1 MNSFVDNILKKG
13 IWKGNSELL
22 TKSETKELE
31 TLILKKTSSISED
44 IFQNLIGIDKR
55 IDELLEKVLKNDEI
69 KNILL
74 KVLGEN
80 YLLRHITARYNK
92 TDDKGLAM
100 HQDAVGEF
108 GIMILLNDQPNG
120 STFFFPG
127 THLIPLENY
136 KAENVSWGSL
146 KLINLT
152 KYFLTLAKGNAG
164 NYFYFLHR
172 TWHGRM
178 PGQPQKTNISI
189 FFNFFPVS
197 AKRKDLSQGE
207 YIHNS
212 NIKFRNITEKNLK
225 KNVSKENYL
234 HAIEAY
240 ENEINKTNS
249 LSLQA
254 NSYNQILKNKFF
266 FIVTVLKLISLEI
279 FFLPI
284 TIKRLITSVK
294 NKSS

>member
-13 IWKGNSELL
+13 ILKGNSELL
-22 TKSETKELE
+22 TKSEIKELE

-212 NIKFRNITEKNLK
+212 NIKLRNITEKNLK

-279 FFLPI
+279 FFLPV

>member
-1 MNSFVDNILKKG
+1 MNSIVDNILKKG
-13 IWKGNSELL
+13 ILKGNSEILSK
-22 TKSETKELE
+22 TDIKELE
-31 TLILKKTSSISED
+31 NLILNKTNSKNGEV
-44 IFQNLIGIDKR
+44 FQNIIGIDKR
-55 IDELLEKVLKNDEI
+55 IDELLEKVLKNEEVKDTLI
-69 KNILL
+69 

-80 YLLRHITARYNK
+80 YFLRHITARYNESQ
-92 TDDKGLAM
+92 DIGLAM

-127 THLIPLENY
+127 THLIPMENY

-152 KYFLTLAKGNAG
+152 KYFLMLAKGNAG
-164 NYFYFLHR
+164 NYYYFLNR

-178 PGQPQKTNISI
+178 PGQSQKTNISI
-189 FFNFFPVS
+189 FFDFFPVS

-212 NIKFRNITEKNLK
+212 NIKWKEVTEKNLK
-225 KNVSKENYL
+225 KIVSKENYSNAVEI
-234 HAIEAY
+234 HEK
-240 ENEINKTNS
+240 EINTTNA
-249 LSLQA
+249 LIMKA
-254 NSYNQILKNKFF
+254 NNYNQILKNKFF
-266 FIVTVLKLISLEI
+266 FIVTVLKLIFLEI
-279 FFLPI
+279 FFLPV
-284 TIKRLITSVK
+284 TIKRLITSIK